1 MEKLL
6 RGIAEFRRTRRPDY
20 AATFASLALGQKPDA
35 LLIACSDSR
44 VVPNLFASAEPGDL
58 FVVRNVGNLVPPV
71 DPELGRTPGASVPA
85 AIEFAVQGLGVRDV
99 IVCGHSDCGA
109 MRAIQAGRAVEG
121 APNLDAWLRHGQ
133 PDGSRRSSVGEGL
146 EPWNALSQRNVLQ
159 QLEHL
164 RTYPAVQR
172 AEAAGR
178 LRLSGWWFDIGH
190 ADVLD
195 FDAAQERFVMLDEAR
210 VERLIAQRR
219 AAPPRG

>member
-20 AATFASLALGQKPDA
+20 AQTFARLALGQKPDA

-58 FVVRNVGNLVPPV
+58 MVVRNVGNLVPPV

-85 AIEFAVQGLGVRDV
+85 AIEFAIQSLGVRDV

-109 MRAIQAGRAVEG
+109 MRAIQAGSTVPG
-121 APNLDAWLRHGQ
+121 APNLAAWLRHGR
-133 PDGSRRSSVGEGL
+133 PREGERSSVGAGL
-146 EPWNALSQRNVLQ
+146 EPWNALSQRNVLL
-159 QLEHL
+159 QLDHL
-164 RTYPAVQR
+164 RTYAAVQH

-178 LRLSGWWFDIGH
+178 LRLSGWWFDIGR
-190 ADVLD
+190 AEVLD
-195 FDAAQERFVMLDEAR
+195 HDAAAGRFVVLDEAR
-210 VERLIAQRR
+210 VERLLAQRR
-219 AAPPRG
+219 SAPR